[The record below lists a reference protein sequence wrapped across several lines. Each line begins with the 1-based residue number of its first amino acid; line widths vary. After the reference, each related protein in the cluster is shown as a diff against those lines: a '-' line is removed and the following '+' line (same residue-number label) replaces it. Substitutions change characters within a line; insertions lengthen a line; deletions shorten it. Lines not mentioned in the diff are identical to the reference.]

1 MTIPPPPASDA
12 QARLEGERIG
22 LALAAGAIIGTWL
35 WDVRADRITVD
46 EAFADAFGI
55 DPALAREGLCKAQ
68 VMESV
73 HPDDV
78 PALAAVL
85 PDTGGD
91 PHHLTAVE
99 QESLPQA
106 EELED
111 LLAQL
116 AWPDQVD
123 GAAAVVERLVV
134 PPAAE
139 AELQADEAAAVAAL
153 SNHPDAQDVRIAAG
167 VLRTGES
174 WCALRARSHD
184 TDEQVVGGRAMVPG
198 LVSALAATLA

>member
-1 MTIPPPPASDA
+1 MTEPLDQPSDGPLEESFEPDAVSSDDSPAP
-12 QARLEGERIG
+12 
-22 LALAAGAIIGTWL
+22 AA
-35 WDVRADRITVD
+35 DS
-46 EAFADAFGI
+46 FATA
-55 DPALAREGLCKAQ
+55 ALARCVRETEQHVAAAGWDGP
-68 VMESV
+68 VRV
-73 HPDDV
+73 F
-78 PALAAVL
+78 ALVRTAAAVAADPSLASVL
-85 PDTGGD
+85 PDTGDD

-99 QESLPQA
+99 QEGLPQA

-123 GAAAVVERLVV
+123 GAAVVVERLVV

-139 AELQADEAAAVAAL
+139 ADLPADEAAAVAAL

-184 TDEQVVGGRAMVPG
+184 TDEQVVGGRDTVPG

>member
-1 MTIPPPPASDA
+1 MTEPLDQPSDGALDESAEPAALSSDDSPA
-12 QARLEGERIG
+12 PAADSLVTAALARCLRETEQHVAGAGWDGPVRVFA
-22 LALAAGAIIGTWL
+22 LVRTAAALAA
-35 WDVRADRITVD
+35 
-46 EAFADAFGI
+46 
-55 DPALAREGLCKAQ
+55 DP
-68 VMESV
+68 S
-73 HPDDV
+73 
-78 PALAAVL
+78 LAAVL

-99 QESLPQA
+99 QEGLPQA

-123 GAAAVVERLVV
+123 GAAVVVERLVV

-139 AELQADEAAAVAAL
+139 AELPADEAAAVAAL

-184 TDEQVVGGRAMVPG
+184 TDEQVVGGRDMVPG